1 MSGSLR
7 DGRERVLQAVCYEG
21 GGIVVMTPLCSE
33 LARLEPGSSA
43 LLLAGLSLAVMAW
56 SVVFNSVFDRIELA
70 RTGRPACAR
79 PRRVRLVHA
88 LLFES
93 TAVVVTC
100 PVILAATDW
109 SLAHALAADV
119 GLSLLYAV
127 YGYGFHW
134 LYDRLRPVGHQ
145 ARARACSPYLPSMPM
160 MWAVS
165 QTFRNVKN

>member
-7 DGRERVLQAVCYEG
+7 DARERMLQAVCYEA
-21 GGIVVMTPLCSE
+21 GGIVLMTPLCSE
-33 LARLEPGSSA
+33 LALLEPGSSVV
-43 LLLAGLSLAVMAW
+43 LLAGLSLAVMAW
-56 SVVFNSVFDRIELA
+56 SVVFNAVFDRIELA
-70 RTGRPACAR
+70 RTGRRASAR
-79 PRRVRLVHA
+79 PPRVRLVHA

-100 PVILAATDW
+100 PIILVLTDW
-109 SLAHALAADV
+109 SFAGALGADV

-127 YGYGFHW
+127 YGYAFHRV
-134 LYDRLRPVGHQ
+134 YDFVRPVGLQ
-145 ARARACSPYLPSMPM
+145 PRARTCSPYLPSMPM